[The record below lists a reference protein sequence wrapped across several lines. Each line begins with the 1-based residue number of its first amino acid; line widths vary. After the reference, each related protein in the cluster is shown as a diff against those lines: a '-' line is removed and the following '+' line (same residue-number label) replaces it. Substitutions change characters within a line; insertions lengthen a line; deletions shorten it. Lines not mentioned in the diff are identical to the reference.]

1 MTQSAPI
8 AETLASLASLVQALD
23 ALEPSYFGRKLA
35 QAGTA
40 RDYYDIVLELDYA
53 ANSKWLRDTGDE
65 RVHHILNDIG
75 SVVDRIDGFFRIK
88 LWPGSTA
95 QNQSWTHAVLRA
107 AGGKYA
113 FRDDGSLEI
122 SLLDA
127 RLHGETLTVKRIWN
141 HVCNYSGS
149 LTEFE
154 IRLDE
159 QQIAEARARLAS
171 LRSFPLPL

>member
-1 MTQSAPI
+1 MTQPAPI
-8 AETLASLASLVQALD
+8 AETLALLTSLVQALD
-23 ALEPSYFGRKLA
+23 AIEPSYFGQKLA
-35 QAGTA
+35 QARTA
-40 RDYYDIVLELDYA
+40 RGYYDVILELDYA

-65 RVHHILNDIG
+65 RVHRILNDIG
-75 SVVDRIDGFFRIK
+75 AVVDQIDAFFRIR

-95 QNQSWTHAVLRA
+95 QNQSWTHAVSRA
-107 AGGKYA
+107 PGGKYA

-127 RLHGETLTVKRIWN
+127 GLHGETLSVKRIWN

-149 LTEFE
+149 LTQFE
-154 IRLDE
+154 IRLDA
-159 QQIAEARARLAS
+159 QQVAEVRARLAS